1 MKRAKNPESL
11 MMSHGYEPAW
21 SEGSVKPPLFLTSTF
36 VFNTAEEG
44 KAHFELA
51 YGLRE
56 PDTYE
61 ECGLIYSRLN
71 NPNLEILENRI
82 SLWDDAEACAVMQS
96 GMAAVSTSLLTFVK
110 PGQVLIYSRPTYG
123 GTEHFI
129 SHYLQEIGIRVI
141 GFDASHSEEDIVQ
154 MIDENGLADQVA
166 MIYIETPANPTNSL
180 IDIAMCKAIAQR
192 YSSDDKQVVLAVD
205 NTYMG
210 PLWCKPMDHGAD
222 LVLYSATKYL
232 GGHSDLIAGA
242 IVGSADHIA
251 QIKGMRTF
259 LGNMPSPNTCWLLM
273 RSLETL
279 KIRMTQQEKNAVVI
293 ASSLQEHPMIESVN
307 YLGLMT
313 PADKDYDLYKRQY
326 SSGGAM
332 IAFTVK
338 GGEKD
343 AFTVLN
349 HLNLIKLAVS
359 LGGTESLAQHPAT
372 MTHAGLDPQLKADM
386 GISDNLIRLS
396 IGIENHEDLLADIN
410 QALSAISDA
419 VLN

>member
-1 MKRAKNPESL
+1 MKNAKHPESL
-11 MMSHGYEPAW
+11 MMSHGYEPTW

-71 NPNLEILENRI
+71 NPNLEILENRLSI
-82 SLWDDAEACAVMQS
+82 WDDAEACAVMQS

-110 PGQVLIYSRPTYG
+110 PGDVLVYSRPTYG

-129 SHYLQEIGIRVI
+129 SHVLQDIGVHVI
-141 GFDASHSEEDIVQ
+141 GFDASHSEAQIAQ
-154 MIDENGLADQVA
+154 MIDDSGLAHKVA
-166 MIYIETPANPTNSL
+166 MIYVETPANPTNSL
-180 IDIAMCKAIAQR
+180 IDIGMCKSLAQR
-192 YSSDDKQVVLAVD
+192 YSNDERQVLLAVD

-210 PLWCKPMDHGAD
+210 PLWCKPMEHGAD

-242 IVGSADHIA
+242 IVGSTELIT

-259 LGNMPSPNTCWLLM
+259 LGNMPSPHTCWLLM

-279 KIRMTQQEKNAVVI
+279 KIRMTQQAINAATI
-293 ASSLQEHPMIESVN
+293 AESLVKHPMVVSVN

-313 PADKDYDLYKRQY
+313 PTDRDYDLYKRQY

-332 IAFTVK
+332 IAFTVQ
-338 GGEKD
+338 GGEKE

-359 LGGTESLAQHPAT
+359 LGGTESLAQHPAS
-372 MTHAGLDPQLKADM
+372 MTHAGLDPDLKADM
-386 GISDNLIRLS
+386 GIGDNLIRLS
-396 IGIENHEDLLADIN
+396 IGIENQEDLMADIH
-410 QALSAISDA
+410 QALSAINDA